1 MNMHIFTLYIDPG
14 TGSMLFTI
22 LIGILGVVVYF
33 ARSVFMKIKFL
44 VTGGKKTKDSGE
56 KKNFVIYSDHKRY
69 WSVFKP
75 ICDEF
80 EAREVKVDYLT
91 ASSDDPVLTYGY
103 KYITSEFIGEGN
115 KGFSRLN
122 LLKADIVLST
132 TPSLDVFQWKRSKDV
147 KFYVHTFHSPGNA
160 SMYRMF
166 GLDYFDAVLLSG
178 EHQEK
183 QIKIMEEYR
192 DIREKELVYAGLP
205 YMDVLTQRLES
216 AAKPSADKEK
226 KTVLLAP
233 SWGSNGILTKYGS
246 RMIDALIKTGYEI
259 VIRPHPQSF
268 TAEKEMIEEL
278 MNKYPDIE
286 WNRDNDNFDVLLR
299 SDILISDFSGVI
311 FEYAL
316 IFDKP
321 VMYAANSDFDLS
333 AYDAYWIDKWTG
345 EKPWTFTILPKI
357 GMEITDASLN
367 DMKETIDR
375 CIESSEYREGR
386 DSARE
391 AGWKCRDTAAKET
404 VDYLI
409 EKHNKINK
417 L

>member
-1 MNMHIFTLYIDPG
+1 MHNFLLYIDPG

-22 LIGILGVVVYF
+22 LIGILGVIVYF

-69 WSVFKP
+69 WSIFKP

-80 EAREVKVDYLT
+80 EARGVKVDYLT
-91 ASSDDPVLTYGY
+91 ASPDDPVLTHGY
-103 KYITSEFIGEGN
+103 KHITPEFIGEGN
-115 KGFSRLN
+115 KGFSKLN

-166 GLDYFDAVLLSG
+166 GLDYYDAVLLSG
-178 EHQEK
+178 EHQEE
-183 QIKIMEEYR
+183 QIKILEANR
-192 DIREKELVYAGLP
+192 DIKKKELVYAGLP
-205 YMDVLTQRLES
+205 YMDVLTQRLKE
-216 AAKPSADKEK
+216 AAKPSEEKDK
-226 KTVLLAP
+226 KTVLIAP

-246 RMIDALIKTGYEI
+246 RMIDALVKTGYEI

-268 TAEKEMIEEL
+268 TAEKEMIDEL
-278 MNKYPDIE
+278 MAKYPDIE
-286 WNRDNDNFDVLLR
+286 WNRDNDNFDVLMR

-345 EKPWTFTILPKI
+345 KKPWTFTILPRI
-357 GMEITDASLN
+357 GMEITEESLD

-375 CIESSEYREGR
+375 CITSSEYREGR

-391 AGWKCRDTAAKET
+391 AGWKCRGTAAKDT

-409 EKHNKINK
+409 DRHLKLNK
-417 L
+417 

>member
-1 MNMHIFTLYIDPG
+1 MTLFALYIDPG

-33 ARSVFMKIKFL
+33 ARSVFMKIKFF
-44 VTGGKKTKDSGE
+44 VTGGKKAKDTGE
-56 KKNFVIYSDHKRY
+56 RKAFIIYSDHKRY
-69 WSVFKP
+69 WNVFKP

-80 EAREVKVDYLT
+80 EARGKDVWYLT
-91 ASSDDPVLTYGY
+91 ASSDDPVLKYGY
-103 KYITSEFIGEGN
+103 KHIHPEFIGEGN

-122 LLKADIVLST
+122 LLKADVVLST

-166 GLDYFDAVLLSG
+166 GLDYYDAVLLSG
-178 EHQEK
+178 KHQEE
-183 QIKIMEEYR
+183 QIRILEENR
-192 DIREKELVYAGLP
+192 DIKPKELVYAGLP
-205 YMDVLTQRLES
+205 YMDELTARLRS
-216 AAKPSADKEK
+216 SGQTKQSDR

-233 SWGSNGILTKYGS
+233 SWGSNGILTRYGE
-246 RMIDALIKTGYEI
+246 RMIDALVKTGYEI
-259 VIRPHPQSF
+259 IIRPHPQSF
-268 TAEKEMIEEL
+268 TAEKDMIEAL
-278 MNKYPDIE
+278 MEKYKDIE
-286 WNRDNDNFDVLLR
+286 WNRDNDNFDVLQR

-316 IFDKP
+316 VFDKP

-345 EKPWTFTILPKI
+345 IKPWTFTVLPKL
-357 GMEITDASLN
+357 GMELKDDDLD
-367 DMKETIDR
+367 DMKSAIDT
-375 CIESSEYREGR
+375 CLTSSKYKESRNE
-386 DSARE
+386 ARE
-391 AGWKCRDTAAKET
+391 EGWKCRGTAAKET

-409 EKHNKINK
+409 KKQLDLNK
-417 L
+417 